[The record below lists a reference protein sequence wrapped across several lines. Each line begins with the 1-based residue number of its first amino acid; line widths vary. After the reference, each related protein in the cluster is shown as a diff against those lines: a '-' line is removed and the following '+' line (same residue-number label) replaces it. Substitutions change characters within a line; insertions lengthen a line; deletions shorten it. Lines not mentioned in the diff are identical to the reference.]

1 MSRTWLVTGA
11 SRGLGRSIA
20 VAILENGDNL
30 VATARRVSDLSE
42 LGDKYGDRVRT
53 VALDVTDPGA
63 ARDAVQAAVDTF
75 GRLDVVVN
83 NAGYAD
89 SAPFEE
95 MPDDVFRA
103 QIEANFFG
111 VVNVTRAALPVLRTQ
126 RSGLF
131 LQVSSVGGRVG
142 GTAGISAY
150 QAAKFAVEGLTLS
163 LAKEVAPFGVRAVIV
178 EPGAFRT
185 DWGGSSMEIAAAGA
199 DYQES
204 VGFMHDYRVNAAG
217 KEAGDP
223 DRAARILV
231 QLPDLA
237 ELPQRL
243 LLGSDAARIT
253 EIAEQD
259 WLAETRAWAAVS
271 AATDFG
277 SDADLGDVQSLVNS
291 E

>member
-30 VATARRVSDLSE
+30 VATARRISDLSG
-42 LGDKYGDRVRT
+42 LGDKYGERVRT

-63 ARDAVQAAVDTF
+63 ARDAVEAAVDTF

-103 QIEANFFG
+103 QVEANFFG

-199 DYQES
+199 DYRES
-204 VGFMHDYRVNAAG
+204 VGFMHDYRANAAG

-271 AATDFG
+271 AATDFS

-291 E
+291 R